1 MRRWLPGRVL
11 DAVSLHVSG
20 IRRKVRESLLLKAV
34 AHHTDQRWV
43 LHVRRAVASG
53 PAGAAGRNA
62 DGTGLWNTARLR
74 FRPCW
79 PTCICIMHSMRGCV
93 GCSRRSRSSGTP
105 MTQSWHCSN
114 LAQAEQVRDAIPARL
129 AGRAGPA
136 HPANQFPDEP
146 LCAPARPDRA
156 FRIRA
161 WMTSPVSAPVA
172 SSGCGRAPSCSRR
185 AALLGVAWTSQIVEP
200 TFENIG
206 ASLVPASA
214 SPHGSAPVRRC
225 DRVGGRARRRTD
237 EATSRPWTPR
247 QCHPATSHR
256 LKRRRRCSRPRQPA
270 CGTG

>member
-62 DGTGLWNTARLR
+62 DGTGLWNTRKAQISPLLANVYLHYA
-74 FRPCW
+74 FDAW
-79 PTCICIMHSMRGCV
+79 MRRV
-93 GCSRRSRSSGTP
+93 FPSVPFERY
-105 MTQSWHCSN
+105 
-114 LAQAEQVRDAIPARL
+114 ADDAIVALQQPG
-129 AGRAGPA
+129 AGRAGARRDPRPA
-136 HPANQFPDEP
+136 GRSRRPG
-146 LCAPARPDRA
+146 APGQSVPGRTVVRPGPTRPDRA

-200 TFENIG
+200 TSRTSARPSFPRPPPPR
-206 ASLVPASA
+206 VSA
-214 SPHGSAPVRRC
+214 SSEMRSS
-225 DRVGGRARRRTD
+225 RRTCPK
-237 EATSRPWTPR
+237 AN
-247 QCHPATSHR
+247 
-256 LKRRRRCSRPRQPA
+256 
-270 CGTG
+270 